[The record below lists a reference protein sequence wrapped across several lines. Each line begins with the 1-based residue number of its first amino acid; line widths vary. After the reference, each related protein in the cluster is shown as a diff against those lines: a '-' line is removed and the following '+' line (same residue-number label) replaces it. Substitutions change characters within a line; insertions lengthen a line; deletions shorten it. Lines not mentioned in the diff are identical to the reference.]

1 MASTPQAATQQSQ
14 AAPPLC
20 VDLDG
25 TLIRTDVLWES
36 LVRLLA
42 RNPLYLVAVVVWWMR
57 GRAHLKAELARRV
70 QLDVAALP
78 YQPEFL
84 QWLRQQKAAGREL
97 YLVTASDV
105 RLAGAVADHLGL
117 FTEVLASD
125 GRHNLRGK
133 AKGARLAER
142 FGDAG
147 FDYAGNSSVDLPVW
161 ERGRRAIV
169 VNASER
175 LARRA
180 AKRATVENVF
190 PARESGLGAFWRG
203 LRPYQWVKNLIVLV
217 PAITSHRLTEPAV
230 ALDALIAFVAFCLC
244 ASGVYLLNDLLDVES
259 DRHHAAKRERPF
271 ARGDLPLAVG
281 LVAFPLLLL
290 GSLLIGTSL
299 SQGFVATLGVYVLL
313 TTAYSLRLKQA
324 PLLDVFCLA
333 GLYTVRLVAG
343 HEATG
348 IVYSF
353 WLLVF
358 SMFLFLSLALV
369 KRGVE
374 LEAARQQNR
383 NDIKGR
389 GYAAGDLP
397 LITILGCCS
406 AFLAVLVLALYV
418 NSQEVRILYRHPTLL
433 LLICPLLLYWMS
445 RLWLLAA
452 RGRMHDDP
460 VVFALRDPVSY
471 AVGALTLAVI
481 WLATGA

>member
-1 MASTPQAATQQSQ
+1 
-14 AAPPLC
+14 
-20 VDLDG
+20 
-25 TLIRTDVLWES
+25 
-36 LVRLLA
+36 
-42 RNPLYLVAVVVWWMR
+42 
-57 GRAHLKAELARRV
+57 
-70 QLDVAALP
+70 
-78 YQPEFL
+78 
-84 QWLRQQKAAGREL
+84 
-97 YLVTASDV
+97 
-105 RLAGAVADHLGL
+105 
-117 FTEVLASD
+117 VLASD

-142 FGDAG
+142 FGKGG

-169 VNASER
+169 VNAPTS
-175 LARRA
+175 LAARA
-180 AKRATVENVF
+180 AKRAPVESVF
-190 PARESGLGAFWRG
+190 PLRESVLRAFWRA

-217 PAITSHRLTEPAV
+217 PAITSHRLTEPGV
-230 ALDALIAFVAFCLC
+230 ALNAGIALAAFCLC
-244 ASGVYLLNDLLDVES
+244 ASGVYLLNDLLDVEA
-259 DRHHAAKRERPF
+259 DRHHASKRQRPF
-271 ARGDLPLAVG
+271 ARGDLPLPAG
-281 LVAFPLLLL
+281 LAAFPVLLLASFFIGLRLPWGFLAAL
-290 GSLLIGTSL
+290 G
-299 SQGFVATLGVYVLL
+299 AYVLL
-313 TTAYSLRLKQA
+313 TTSYSLRLKQA

-348 IVYSF
+348 IPYSF

-358 SMFLFLSLALV
+358 SMFLFLGLALV

-374 LEAARQQNR
+374 LETARQQSQ

-389 GYAAGDLP
+389 GYAAADLP
-397 LITILGCCS
+397 LVTILGCCS

-418 NSQEVRILYRHPTLL
+418 NSQEVRILYRHPNLL

-471 AVGALTLAVI
+471 AVGALTLVVI
-481 WLATGA
+481 WLATGT

>member
-1 MASTPQAATQQSQ
+1 MGSISQPVAEQSQ
-14 AAPPLC
+14 AVPPLC

-36 LVRLLA
+36 LLRLLA
-42 RNPLYLVAVVVWWMR
+42 RNPLYLVPVLLWWMR

-70 QLDVAALP
+70 QLDVGALP
-78 YQPEFL
+78 YHAEFL
-84 QWLRQQKAAGREL
+84 QWLRQQKAAGREIH
-97 YLVTASDV
+97 LVTASDV
-105 RLAGAVADHLGL
+105 RLANAVAEHLGL

-142 FGDAG
+142 FGNGG

-169 VNASER
+169 VNAPAS
-175 LARRA
+175 LAARA
-180 AKRATVENVF
+180 AKRAKVETVF
-190 PARESGLGAFWRG
+190 PLQESVLLAFWRA

-217 PAITSHRLTEPAV
+217 PAITSHRLTEPGV
-230 ALDALIAFVAFCLC
+230 ALNAAIALAAFCLC
-244 ASGVYLLNDLLDVES
+244 ASAVYLLNDLLDVEA
-259 DRHHAAKRERPF
+259 DRHHASKRQRPF
-271 ARGDLPLAVG
+271 ARGDLPLPTG
-281 LVAFPLLLL
+281 LVAFPVLLLASFCIGIKLPWGFLAAL
-290 GSLLIGTSL
+290 G
-299 SQGFVATLGVYVLL
+299 AYVLL
-313 TTAYSLRLKQA
+313 TTTYSLRLKQA

-348 IVYSF
+348 IPYSF

-369 KRGVE
+369 KRGLE
-374 LEAARQQNR
+374 LETARQQNQH
-383 NDIKGR
+383 DLKGR
-389 GYAAGDLP
+389 GYAAADLP
-397 LITILGCCS
+397 LVTILGCCS

-418 NSQEVRILYRHPTLL
+418 NSQEVRILYRHPNLL